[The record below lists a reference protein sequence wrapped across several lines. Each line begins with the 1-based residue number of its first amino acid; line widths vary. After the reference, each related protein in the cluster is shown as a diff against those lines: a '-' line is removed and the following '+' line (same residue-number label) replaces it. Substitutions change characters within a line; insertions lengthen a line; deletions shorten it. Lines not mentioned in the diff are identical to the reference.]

1 MVFMKLKWE
10 DVYDIFDGASLWE
23 NGHDMYW
30 YKLMWGLV
38 DYKHL
43 NEYDDEAE
51 RMKVLSKAFA
61 IIKIYMNFI
70 ENCFGTEDEEFSEA
84 ISAYSSEV
92 FDFLFEESDVKEIFT
107 ALSQEMGIRRT
118 FYTMFIT
125 CIEFKTYN
133 SGKILN
139 ENDCGADEEDIDFI
153 NEYLDDETDDDEIR
167 YLCYHDDIC
176 EELEDDG
183 EYEDEHEYI
192 EDSSDDSD
200 DEEETDEEISDQIME
215 DPFDESGFK
224 DYSEDYYDSFDEYL
238 KVIALSSMS
247 LLVDVTPEKAA
258 GYLYLA
264 SNMKNNEFIN

>member
-1 MVFMKLKWE
+1 MKLKWE

-30 YKLMWGLV
+30 YQLMWGLV
-38 DYKHL
+38 DYKHM
-43 NEYDDEAE
+43 NEYEDEAE

-92 FDFLFEESDVKEIFT
+92 FDFLYEESDVKDIFN

-133 SGKILN
+133 SAGIAN
-139 ENDCGADEEDIDFI
+139 ENECDVSDEDMDII
-153 NEYLDDETDDDEIR
+153 EEYLDDEIDDDQIR
-167 YLCYHDDIC
+167 YLCYHDDMC
-176 EELEDDG
+176 EEIDEDGD
-183 EYEDEHEYI
+183 YRDEHEYF
-192 EDSSDDSD
+192 EDDSD
-200 DEEETDEEISDQIME
+200 EEPDEPETDSISVGKENELME
-215 DPFDESGFK
+215 DPFDENGFK
-224 DYSEDYYDSFDEYL
+224 DYSEDYYGTFDEYL

>member
-1 MVFMKLKWE
+1 MKLKWE

-30 YKLMWGLV
+30 YQLMWGLV

-43 NEYDDEAE
+43 NEYEDEAE

-92 FDFLFEESDVKEIFT
+92 FDYLFEESDVKEIFT

-125 CIEFKTYN
+125 CIEFKTYD
-133 SGKILN
+133 SGKIMN
-139 ENDCGADEEDIDFI
+139 ENELDADEEDIDFI
-153 NEYLDDETDDDEIR
+153 NEFLDDEIDDEQIR
-167 YLCYHDDIC
+167 YLCYHDDMC
-176 EELEDDG
+176 EEIEEDGD
-183 EYEDEHEYI
+183 YKDEHEYLENI
-192 EDSSDDSD
+192 SDENID
-200 DEEETDEEISDQIME
+200 DEEFDTEDETEDELME
-215 DPFDESGFK
+215 DPFDENGFK
-224 DYSEDYYDSFDEYL
+224 DYSEDYYTTFDEYL

-247 LLVDVTPEKAA
+247 LLADVTPEKAA

>member
-1 MVFMKLKWE
+1 MKLKWE

-30 YKLMWGLV
+30 YQLMWGLV
-38 DYKHL
+38 DYKHM
-43 NEYDDEAE
+43 NEYEDEAE

-70 ENCFGTEDEEFSEA
+70 ENCFGTEDAEFSEA

-92 FDFLFEESDVKEIFT
+92 FDFLYEESDVKEIFT

-133 SGKILN
+133 SAGISN
-139 ENDCGADEEDIDFI
+139 ENDCEADEEDIDFI
-153 NEYLDDETDDDEIR
+153 NEYLDDEVDDDQIR
-167 YLCYHDDIC
+167 YLCYHDDMC
-176 EELEDDG
+176 EEIDEDGD
-183 EYEDEHEYI
+183 YKDEHEYLENDAD
-192 EDSSDDSD
+192 EDYEDTEN
-200 DEEETDEEISDQIME
+200 DEYNAENEDKLME
-215 DPFDESGFK
+215 DPFDENGFK
-224 DYSEDYYDSFDEYL
+224 DYSEDYYGTFDEYL